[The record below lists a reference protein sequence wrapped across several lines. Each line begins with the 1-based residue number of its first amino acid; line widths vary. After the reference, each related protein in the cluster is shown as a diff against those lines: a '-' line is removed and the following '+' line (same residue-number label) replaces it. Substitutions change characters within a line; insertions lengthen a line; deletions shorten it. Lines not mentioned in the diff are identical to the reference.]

1 MISTEL
7 QDNHDVIERA
17 SIDDIV
23 YKFIKRLFDFLSS
36 LCLLIVISPIFIVI
50 AIAIKIDTKGP
61 VFFCHKRVGYKGRE
75 LKLLKFRTMVDNAED
90 QILDFNELERKE
102 WLENFKLK
110 DDPRIT
116 KVGKFLR
123 KTSLDELPQLLNII
137 GGSMSVVGPRPITQV
152 EIDYHVKD
160 QEKYVS
166 VKPGLIGYWACH
178 GRSNVKYKKRV
189 ELEMFYIDHASLWL
203 DLKIMVKTVVSV
215 FKQDGAV

>member
-1 MISTEL
+1 MY
-7 QDNHDVIERA
+7 R
-17 SIDDIV
+17 
-23 YKFIKRLFDFLSS
+23 FIKRLFDFISS
-36 LCLLIVISPIFIVI
+36 LCLFIVISPIFIVI
-50 AIAIKIDTKGP
+50 AIAIKIDSKGP

-90 QILDFNELERKE
+90 QILDFNELELKE

>member
-1 MISTEL
+1 MISTKL

-90 QILDFNELERKE
+90 QILDFNELERRE

-137 GGSMSVVGPRPITQV
+137 
-152 EIDYHVKD
+152 EIGRAHV
-160 QEKYVS
+160 
-166 VKPGLIGYWACH
+166 
-178 GRSNVKYKKRV
+178 
-189 ELEMFYIDHASLWL
+189 
-203 DLKIMVKTVVSV
+203 
-215 FKQDGAV
+215 